1 MRVIV
6 FFDLPVETAAQR
18 RVYTKFRKFLLT
30 NGFLMMQE
38 SVYAK
43 LCLNNSGVES
53 TTLALRKNKPRG
65 GLVQLL
71 TITERQ
77 FAGIEFVVGEKHG
90 EYLDST
96 ERLVI
101 L

>member
-6 FFDLPVETAAQR
+6 FFDLPVETAGQR
-18 RVYTKFRKFLLT
+18 RVYTKFRRFLLT
-30 NGFLMMQE
+30 TGFLMMQE
-38 SVYAK
+38 SVYVK
-43 LCLNNSGVES
+43 LCLNASGVES
-53 TTLALRKNKPRG
+53 TVKALHKNKPRG

-77 FAGIEFVVGEKHG
+77 FAGMEYLVGEKQS
-90 EYLDST
+90 EYLDSN